1 MLARA
6 IQHFNHGVS
15 QLPLHW
21 RLWTYGQGLCNAGI
35 PLVLLPAP
43 EAIAA
48 LVAFAINCALMVVLV
63 ARTGFSR
70 VIGLGHIMWIPLG
83 VYHLTRLGAHE
94 ATSALYI
101 WMLVT
106 TSFNAL
112 SFAIDLSEAVR
123 FARGDRADRAPLP

>member
-1 MLARA
+1 MIART
-6 IQHFNHGVS
+6 IRHFNHGVS

-21 RLWTYGQGLCNAGI
+21 RAWTFGQGVCNALI
-35 PLVLLPAP
+35 PLAFLPAP
-43 EAIAA
+43 EAIASII
-48 LVAFAINCALMVVLV
+48 AFAINCALLGALV

-70 VIGLGHIMWIPLG
+70 VIGLGHIMWAPLG
-83 VYHLTRLGAHE
+83 VYHLSRLDAHE
-94 ATSALYI
+94 AGSALHV

-123 FARGDRADRAPLP
+123 YARGDRADRAPLP